1 MEIDFDFREE
11 ESRLFGKILRPVAA
25 ITLLHDKNELSESF
39 YVDSGADIS
48 IIPKS
53 VGDFLGFAIEKAD
66 EITEIKGIGERG
78 VPIIIKKVNMRIG
91 EKQFE
96 TRIAWALIEEVPLL
110 LGRTDVF
117 NLFTICFEK
126 NKKTKFDE

>member
-1 MEIDFDFREE
+1 MEIEFDFREE
-11 ESRLFGKILRPVAA
+11 QSRIFGQILRPVAEVTF
-25 ITLLHDKNELSESF
+25 INNEKEVLEYP

-48 IIPKS
+48 LIPKS
-53 VGDFLGFAIEKAD
+53 VGNFLGFEIGKAD

-78 VPIIIKKVNMRIG
+78 VPIIIKKAKIRIG
-91 EKQFE
+91 EKLFE

-117 NLFTICFEK
+117 NLFDICFEK
-126 NKKTKFDE
+126 NKKTIFRE

>member
-1 MEIDFDFREE
+1 MGVLDFREE
-11 ESRLFGKILRPVAA
+11 QSRIFGQILRPVAEVTF
-25 ITLLHDKNELSESF
+25 INNEKEVLEYP

-48 IIPKS
+48 LIPKS
-53 VGDFLGFAIEKAD
+53 VGNFLGFEIGKAD

-78 VPIIIKKVNMRIG
+78 VPIIIKKAKIRIG
-91 EKQFE
+91 EKLFE

-117 NLFTICFEK
+117 NLFDICFEK
-126 NKKTKFDE
+126 NKKTIFSE

>member
-1 MEIDFDFREE
+1 MEIVFDYREE
-11 ESRLFGKILRPVAA
+11 ISRIFGPIKRPVAEV
-25 ITLLHDKNELSESF
+25 IFKNNDKEILEYS

-48 IIPKS
+48 LISKS
-53 VGDFLGFAIEKAD
+53 VGDSLGFTIEKSD

-78 VPIIIKKVNMRIG
+78 VPIIIKNVKMKIG
-91 EKQFE
+91 EEIFD

-117 NLFTICFEK
+117 SLFDIVFKRNIKTIFSS
-126 NKKTKFDE
+126 